1 MSNSSLEL
9 SFLSVVTLT
18 TFFIFLMSS
27 KFLSNLKN
35 EVLIDNDFIK
45 PQAFHL
51 SNTPRLGG
59 LCSFLSFTIFLIFN
73 YFLFNDF
80 YLNYF
85 LLGTGIFIIGF
96 LDDLKVNFSP
106 NKRLIMMI
114 IWLIFCESFFPQ
126 NLNQIDLIFL
136 NDWLQNEIF
145 FSVFIILCFLFI
157 INGSNLID
165 GFNGLASIH
174 FIIINSILLILNLNN
189 SHIEISMMIVSQLI
203 ILVVFALFNFPKSKM
218 FLGDSGA
225 YFHGSIT
232 ALNTIVTN
240 NLNSEISS
248 FFFCVLLFYLFFEVF
263 FSFFRKLLKKQSPL
277 KPDSNH
283 LHMLVYKFYKSKDI
297 EFANPLTGFS
307 INLAYFTLIIPSFLM
322 RHDGLFCKAWFFNII
337 FIYLISYYF
346 LKKFDKI

>member
-114 IWLIFCESFFPQ
+114 IWLIFCESFF
-126 NLNQIDLIFL
+126 
-136 NDWLQNEIF
+136 
-145 FSVFIILCFLFI
+145 
-157 INGSNLID
+157 
-165 GFNGLASIH
+165 
-174 FIIINSILLILNLNN
+174 
-189 SHIEISMMIVSQLI
+189 
-203 ILVVFALFNFPKSKM
+203 
-218 FLGDSGA
+218 
-225 YFHGSIT
+225 
-232 ALNTIVTN
+232 
-240 NLNSEISS
+240 
-248 FFFCVLLFYLFFEVF
+248 
-263 FSFFRKLLKKQSPL
+263 RK
-277 KPDSNH
+277 
-283 LHMLVYKFYKSKDI
+283 I
-297 EFANPLTGFS
+297 
-307 INLAYFTLIIPSFLM
+307 
-322 RHDGLFCKAWFFNII
+322 
-337 FIYLISYYF
+337 
-346 LKKFDKI
+346 